1 MNVGILIP
9 ARRFFSDGVR
19 DRRGCYFSF
28 DVESR
33 GPSSARNG
41 INGIG
46 IVVFNEDGNVMHKY
60 GTGISMGGSEQF
72 DAKTWTEFWAKQPAA
87 LAWTQTNPKEPATV
101 AAEIAG
107 LYAEARA
114 VFGKVTWIGWPAS
127 YDWANLKAFLDKF
140 LRAFDPE
147 VVGFKATCISSMAE
161 ALQWAHALPDK
172 PTLAS
177 LGVVNE
183 QAHNPVSDAL
193 AQGQAFFKIRELLKG
208 GPRTKLEAI
217 QDNPDQN

>member
-1 MNVGILIP
+1 MEGGVRTA
-9 ARRFFSDGVR
+9 ARNFFSDVAPNT
-19 DRRGCYFSF
+19 RGCYFSF
-28 DVESR
+28 DVEAR

-46 IVVFNEDGNVMHKY
+46 IVVFNEDGRVINAY
-60 GTGISMGGSEQF
+60 GAGIAMDSSENF
-72 DAKTWTEFWAKQPAA
+72 DAKTWAKQPAA
-87 LAWTQTNPKEPATV
+87 LAWTQTSPKDPATV
-101 AAEIAG
+101 AADIAG

-114 VFGKVTWIGWPAS
+114 VFGKVTWIGWPAA
-127 YDWANLKAFLDKF
+127 YDWARMTGFLDKF
-140 LRAFDPE
+140 LRAGDPE

-161 ALQWAHALPDK
+161 ALQLAHALPAK

-193 AQGQAFFKIRELLKG
+193 AQGLAYFKIRDMLKS
-208 GPRTKLEAI
+208 GPCLKLESAA
-217 QDNPDQN
+217 DFLE